1 MIDEN
6 LIFII
11 LVTVCVMFIINK
23 QPKLVA
29 TLFIIVIIYVLYKK
43 NFTNPREFTT
53 FIQNKVQEAFEPCSI
68 SNMGY
73 CDSDNSNSNS
83 GLYGGG
89 SNITFLPD
97 IMRAGIPSNNI
108 NNASKVN
115 LKLEDYT
122 IDKRLKL
129 GNKAITI
136 DEMIK
141 DVPLLLDY
149 KLYLESLIKFALS
162 IKTDDIIQKDF
173 LAKKLQNNM
182 SKVFY
187 NAYNTVNNDTYPIH
201 TYNDLLHSQ
210 EQFNQT
216 LNIFTFLGLNEIV
229 NTKLLEF
236 QKQFNTMNEKLN
248 EYVVERVNS
257 ITPHDYHITTSFL
270 PRKGEPMGVSTLD
283 NDINVYNY
291 KDL

>member
-6 LIFII
+6 LLFII
-11 LVTVCVMFIINK
+11 LVTVFVIFIINK

-29 TLFIIVIIYVLYKK
+29 TLFIIVIIYCLYKR

-53 FIQNKVQEAFEPCSI
+53 FIQNKVKEAFEPCSI

-73 CDSDNSNSNS
+73 CDSES
-83 GLYGGG
+83 GFGDT
-89 SNITFLPD
+89 TFLPD
-97 IMRAGIPSNNI
+97 IMRASIPSNNI

-115 LKLEDYT
+115 LKLEDYK
-122 IDKRLKL
+122 IDRRLKL

-141 DVPLLLDY
+141 DVPMLLDY
-149 KLYLESLIKFALS
+149 KLYLESLIKFVLS
-162 IKTDDIIQKDF
+162 IKTDDSIQKDF

-182 SKVFY
+182 TKVFY
-187 NAYNTVNNDTYPIH
+187 NAYNTVTNKTYPIN
-201 TYNDLLHSQ
+201 TYNDLLYSQ
-210 EQFNQT
+210 QQFNET
-216 LNIFTFLGLNEIV
+216 LNIFTFLGLTKYDT
-229 NTKLLEF
+229 TKLLDF

-248 EYVVERVNS
+248 EYVVERVNA
-257 ITPHDYHITTSFL
+257 ITPHDYDITTSFL
-270 PRKGEPMGVSTLD
+270 PRKGEPRGIGTLD
-283 NDINVYNY
+283 NDINVYDY